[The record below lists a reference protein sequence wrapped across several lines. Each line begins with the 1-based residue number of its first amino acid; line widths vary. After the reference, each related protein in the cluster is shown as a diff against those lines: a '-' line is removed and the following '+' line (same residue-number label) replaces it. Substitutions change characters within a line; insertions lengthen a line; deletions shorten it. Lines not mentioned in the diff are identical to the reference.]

1 MIMIMEL
8 LRFLETEF
16 GIGYKTTVLSER
28 RKEMNRNDLIKLLLD
43 KSSDE
48 DEIAIAVLT
57 DDGTKICSL
66 DNLKRYTNGKYFEID
81 LREQ

>member
-1 MIMIMEL
+1 M
-8 LRFLETEF
+8 
-16 GIGYKTTVLSER
+16 S
-28 RKEMNRNDLIKLLLD
+28 RNDLIKLLLD
-43 KSSDE
+43 KTSDK

-66 DNLKRYTNGKYFEID
+66 DNFKRYTNGKYFEID